1 MKTGHTQDPLARR
14 ETTVTIALIVAY
26 ASFYLCRA
34 NVDAAQLPFLG
45 ALGYD
50 KTQWG
55 AAMGWVILG
64 HSVGKVS
71 MGALGDRIG
80 GRMLLA
86 LCAFASVLL
95 SFSMSFAPSLFVF
108 AILAACNRI
117 FQAGGWSGVVHI
129 AARAFTPKER
139 GAKMGLISISYVA
152 GSPIALLISAQVLEH
167 SSSWRGLFRV
177 NPALLFVI
185 AAFALLVLPKA
196 EASDEVVSAT
206 DTGEHPPYRVVLAA
220 LLRKPAFWVAI
231 ALSTILTFIQTCFV
245 SWTVTYLQELSIK
258 AGEGG
263 AFSASVTKSA
273 IFGVGGVIGALV
285 AGRLSDAFGPGKRAP
300 VMAAFLGAHV
310 AAVLVL
316 AHAPITSSLTA
327 AIVIGVCGLF
337 LQGPYTLLLGAV
349 VLDLG
354 GKRVSSTAVGFIDG
368 AGYLA
373 GAAAPP
379 IIGSL
384 AQTRGWTTAFDLIAV
399 AGALAAITTGLWALR
414 SQTESSM

>member
-1 MKTGHTQDPLARR
+1 MLPKRR
-14 ETTVTIALIVAY
+14 ATTITIALIVVY

-45 ALGYD
+45 ALGYS

-64 HSVGKVS
+64 HSVGKVT

-80 GRMLLA
+80 GRALLA
-86 LCAFASVLL
+86 MCAFASVLI
-95 SFSMSFAPSLFVF
+95 SFSMSFAPSLGV
-108 AILAACNRI
+108 LAMLATGNRI

-129 AARAFTPKER
+129 ASRTFEPKDR
-139 GAKMGLISISYVA
+139 GSKMGLISISYVA

-167 SSSWRGLFRV
+167 SSSWRGLFRI
-177 NPALLFVI
+177 NPAMLFVI
-185 AAFALLVLPKA
+185 AAIGLLLLPKSDRSGGP
-196 EASDEVVSAT
+196 ASTHQEPA
-206 DTGEHPPYRVVLAA
+206 GEPYGVVLRAM
-220 LLRKPAFWVAI
+220 LKKPAFWVAI
-231 ALSTILTFIQTCFV
+231 VLSTMLTFVQTCFV
-245 SWTVTYLQELSIK
+245 SWTVTYLQELSVK

-263 AFSASVTKSA
+263 TFSASVTKSA
-273 IFGVGGVIGALV
+273 IFGIGGVVGALV
-285 AGRLSDAFGPGKRAP
+285 AGKLSDSFGPGKRAP
-300 VMAAFLGAHV
+300 VMAVFLVAHV
-310 AAVLVL
+310 VAVLAL

-327 AIVIGVCGLF
+327 AIVIGICGLF

-349 VLDLG
+349 ALDLG
-354 GKRVSSTAVGFIDG
+354 GKRVSSTAVGLIDG

-384 AQTRGWTTAFDLIAV
+384 AQTHGWTAAFDVIAV
-399 AGALAAITTGLWALR
+399 AGGLATIATIAWAAHSR
-414 SQTESSM
+414 TVR